1 MKRIYIAGALNSD
14 ACGYIQNLHQMT
26 HYANEVMSL
35 GCAVYSP
42 GNDFI
47 QGLIHGSMN
56 YDDYVK
62 NTMSF
67 LEVCDA
73 VALVPNNHNDSHGTR
88 LEIVK
93 ACELGIPVLYYFDE
107 VKQFILD

>member
-1 MKRIYIAGALNSD
+1 MG
-14 ACGYIQNLHQMT
+14 
-26 HYANEVMSL
+26 L

-47 QGLIHGSMN
+47 QGLVSGGMD
-56 YDDYVK
+56 YTDYVR

-73 VALVPNNHNDSHGTR
+73 VALVPSTWSKNSIGTR
-88 LEIVK
+88 NEILR
-93 ACELGIPVLYYFDE
+93 ARQLGIPVLYNFDE
-107 VKQFILD
+107 VKSFVL

>member
-1 MKRIYIAGALNSD
+1 MKRVYIAGALDSD
-14 ACGYIQNLHQMT
+14 ACGYIRNLHIMT
-26 HYANEVMSL
+26 HYANEVMAL

-47 QGLIHGSMN
+47 QGIVSGYMD
-56 YDDYVK
+56 YTDYVR

-73 VALVPNNHNDSHGTR
+73 VALVPDNYNDSEGTR
-88 LEIVK
+88 KEILK
-93 ACELGIPVLYYFDE
+93 ARELGIPVLYNFDE
-107 VKQFILD
+107 VKAFIG

>member
-1 MKRIYIAGALNSD
+1 MKRVYIAGALNSD
-14 ACGYIQNLHQMT
+14 ACGYITNLHKMT
-26 HYANEVMSL
+26 AYANRVMRL

-47 QGLIHGSMN
+47 QGLLSGVLD
-56 YDDYVK
+56 YKDYVR

-73 VALVPNNHNDSHGTR
+73 VALVPDNHMYSVGTR
-88 LEIVK
+88 NEVLR
-93 ACELGIPVLYYFDE
+93 ARQLGIPVLYSFEE
-107 VKQFILD
+107 VLQFLS